1 MKELAAWHTWFVVRA
16 TWKSAINGMGG
27 RLSSR
32 VGLASLVAIACI
44 TRPSRAS
51 LLRVLA
57 AFATR
62 RTGFFGGALTRGALA
77 FSEFASQLGS
87 PDAIVLHDL
96 TLCTVATADA
106 AVCTDI
112 FNDES
117 RCAFVGILGHWFCVR
132 YAKQQ
137 MPEFMYV
144 CSTRSARASTR
155 PPRPACTRVIGA
167 QLLGFGPRL
176 SAAWATARRMGMPRG
191 NEYVAQLASGM
202 VSSGHDSVLRP
213 GTRRRRPWRRCT
225 DG

>member
-1 MKELAAWHTWFVVRA
+1 
-16 TWKSAINGMGG
+16 MGG

-32 VGLASLVAIACI
+32 VGLAALVAAACI
-44 TRPSRAS
+44 TKPSRAS

-155 PPRPACTRVIGA
+155 PPTRDWRAVTWARPSIERGVMKA
-167 QLLGFGPRL
+167 
-176 SAAWATARRMGMPRG
+176 ARRMGMPRG